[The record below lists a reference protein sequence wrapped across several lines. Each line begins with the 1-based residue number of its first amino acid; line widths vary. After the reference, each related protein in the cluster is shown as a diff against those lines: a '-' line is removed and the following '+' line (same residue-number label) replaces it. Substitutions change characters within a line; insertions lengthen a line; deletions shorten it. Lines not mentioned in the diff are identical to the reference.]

1 MKAMKKYLILIT
13 SAILLAGCDFL
24 DKMPDDM
31 KTEEMVWTNRN
42 EVLSYLTNI
51 YAALP
56 DKNCVESDWNGL
68 WYGLSDECDIPWS
81 PFIQLNE
88 GSWDPT
94 TPTNNVWGTYYK
106 AIRAS
111 FKFENNVGRC
121 TELANDL
128 KTRYTGE
135 AIFLRGYYYFMLLRQ
150 YGPVV
155 LLKEEM
161 PSSSDFG
168 NMQRS
173 PFDECIDYVVEC
185 MDKAYELLPY
195 SYQSDKTNRGRA
207 TKVTCNAVKAQAL
220 LLAASPQWNGNSEY
234 YSLLRDNDG
243 NPLVAGSYDEDKWKK
258 AAGAAKAVIDLAEN
272 HQAETGLGL
281 YYGDKNDLNSPDYNP
296 YKAYYNIEMT
306 GWNGEIIFGTVQIAR
321 SAWND
326 YPSRYGYMYH
336 TLPSNGKQ
344 KFNGGTAPTLRLVDA
359 FYMANGRGIEDPL
372 SGYVETGF
380 ATSNGEHYNPITA
393 GQPKFDES
401 TDDGRKGLI
410 DDLKKLDSWG
420 HSKGDWNMFANR
432 EPRFYAS
439 INYNHRTQIF
449 YPSDKEWMNAF
460 NNREDQQDVGEDLN
474 STTAECPT
482 TTT

>member
-56 DKNCVESDWNGL
+56 EKNCVESDWNGL

-94 TPTNNVWGTYYK
+94 TPTNNIWGTYYK

-135 AIFLRGYYYFMLLRQ
+135 AIFLRGYYYFMLIRQ

-161 PSSSDFG
+161 PSSSGFG
-168 NMQRS
+168 DMQRS

-185 MDKAYELLPY
+185 MDKAYEMLPY

-207 TKVTCNAVKAQAL
+207 TKVICNAVKAQAL

-234 YSLLRDNDG
+234 YSLLRDKDG
-243 NPLVAGSYDEDKWKK
+243 NPLVAGSYDQDKWKK
-258 AAGAAKAVIDLAEN
+258 AADAAKAVIDLAEN
-272 HQAETGLGL
+272 HQPETGLGL
-281 YYGDKNDLNSPDYNP
+281 YYGDKNDPNSPDYNP

-306 GWNGEIIFGTVQIAR
+306 GWNEEIIFGTVQIAR

-326 YPSRYGYMYH
+326 
-336 TLPSNGKQ
+336 
-344 KFNGGTAPTLRLVDA
+344 
-359 FYMANGRGIEDPL
+359 
-372 SGYVETGF
+372 
-380 ATSNGEHYNPITA
+380 
-393 GQPKFDES
+393 
-401 TDDGRKGLI
+401 
-410 DDLKKLDSWG
+410 
-420 HSKGDWNMFANR
+420 
-432 EPRFYAS
+432 
-439 INYNHRTQIF
+439 
-449 YPSDKEWMNAF
+449 
-460 NNREDQQDVGEDLN
+460 
-474 STTAECPT
+474 
-482 TTT
+482 

>member
-1 MKAMKKYLILIT
+1 
-13 SAILLAGCDFL
+13 
-24 DKMPDDM
+24 
-31 KTEEMVWTNRN
+31 
-42 EVLSYLTNI
+42 
-51 YAALP
+51 
-56 DKNCVESDWNGL
+56 
-68 WYGLSDECDIPWS
+68 
-81 PFIQLNE
+81 
-88 GSWDPT
+88 
-94 TPTNNVWGTYYK
+94 
-106 AIRAS
+106 
-111 FKFENNVGRC
+111 
-121 TELANDL
+121 
-128 KTRYTGE
+128 
-135 AIFLRGYYYFMLLRQ
+135 
-150 YGPVV
+150 
-155 LLKEEM
+155 M

-306 GWNGEIIFGTVQIAR
+306 GWNEEIIFGTVQIAR

-372 SGYVETGF
+372 SRPVSPHQT
-380 ATSNGEHYNPITA
+380 
-393 GQPKFDES
+393 
-401 TDDGRKGLI
+401 
-410 DDLKKLDSWG
+410 
-420 HSKGDWNMFANR
+420 
-432 EPRFYAS
+432 AS
-439 INYNHRTQIF
+439 ITIQSRMA
-449 YPSDKEWMNAF
+449 S
-460 NNREDQQDVGEDLN
+460 LN
-474 STTAECPT
+474 STSQQMTAGKASSMT
-482 TTT
+482 